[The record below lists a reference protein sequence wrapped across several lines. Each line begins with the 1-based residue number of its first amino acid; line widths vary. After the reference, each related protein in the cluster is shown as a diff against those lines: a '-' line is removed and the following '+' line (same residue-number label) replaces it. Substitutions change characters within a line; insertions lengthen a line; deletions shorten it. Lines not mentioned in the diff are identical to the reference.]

1 MEFVLNIPIRGISMN
16 TKALADILFRFYE
29 YLISINKPIFGKTL
43 FEWIKLAFLYS
54 FVIWLIIFGWKVYND
69 YLYFKKL
76 KDREESLASISQQK
90 SKLVYKYSL
99 KLRDIQL
106 AYSQISKT
114 FSEDKVKELLKELNN
129 KIWNLE
135 KKKKFIDIYNPLS
148 FNGINYQMF
157 VKMGKKIDV
166 YIPKFYFSVEK
177 GKFSSIVQA
186 FLNSINYFL
195 GFNKTAIK
203 GKVKVS
209 LIGKKIVLFF
219 SPKGNSIL
227 SLKPVT
233 LLGLVQKP
241 EKLEYIPT
249 YLFFDV
255 NSYESKELTNI
266 FIGWSFEVKKEVL
279 NNEIK

>member
-1 MEFVLNIPIRGISMN
+1 MN
-16 TKALADILFRFYE
+16 TKVLTEILFRFYE

-54 FVIWLIIFGWKVYND
+54 FVIWLIILGWKVYND

-76 KDREESLASISQQK
+76 KDREGSLASISHQK
-90 SKLVYKYSL
+90 SRLLYKYSL

-114 FSEDKVKELLKELNN
+114 FSEDKVKKLLEELNN
-129 KIWNLE
+129 EIWNLE
-135 KKKKFIDIYNPLS
+135 EKKKSLYIYNPLS
-148 FNGINYQMF
+148 FNSVNYQML
-157 VKMGKKIDV
+157 VQIGKKIDI
-166 YIPKFYFSVEK
+166 YIPNFYFTVEK
-177 GKFSSIVQA
+177 DKFSSIIQT
-186 FLNSINYFL
+186 FLSSINYFL
-195 GFNKTAIK
+195 SFDKKPIK

-219 SPKGNSIL
+219 SPKGDSII

-233 LLGLVQKP
+233 LLGLIQKP
-241 EKLEYIPT
+241 EKLGYIPT
-249 YLFFDV
+249 YLFFDA
-255 NSYESKELTNI
+255 NSYRNKELTNI
-266 FIGWSFEVKKEVL
+266 FIGWSFEVKREVL